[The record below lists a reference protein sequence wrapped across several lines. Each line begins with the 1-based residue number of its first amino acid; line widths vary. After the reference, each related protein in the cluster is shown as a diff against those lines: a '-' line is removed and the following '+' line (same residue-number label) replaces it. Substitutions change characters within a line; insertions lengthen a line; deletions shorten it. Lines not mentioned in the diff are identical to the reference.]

1 MSAATRS
8 RRATTPGGELLGA
21 GLSAA
26 MAVLFA
32 FVVILG
38 ETVLRD
44 RLPFVVLAIRFGGQ
58 SLLLFAVLLA
68 LRRPLLPEPGERL
81 PLLLAATIGYGSE
94 SAFFFTALG
103 HGSAAAVTLLFYTY
117 PVFVMVA
124 TIALD
129 RRAPAR
135 VLFVALGLAIG
146 GSAVVILGGGSVEV
160 EPVGIVLALAT
171 ALTYTAYLIVMDRKV
186 HGTDP
191 LTAATWLGLGA
202 AVANLSFAVAFGA
215 LELPRPGSG
224 WSLVGMSAFSAAAF
238 VAMIGG
244 LQLVGAVRNA
254 IIGVMEP
261 LTVAVLAFVFLSEPV
276 TWSTAVGG
284 VLILGGAVIATL
296 VRTARTTEPLV

>member
-1 MSAATRS
+1 MSAATGT
-8 RRATTPGGELLGA
+8 RRATTPGGELLGS

-44 RLPFVVLAIRFGGQ
+44 RLPFTVLAIRFAGQ
-58 SLLLFAVLLA
+58 SLLLFAILLA
-68 LRRPLLPEPGERL
+68 LRRPLLPERGERV

-94 SAFFFTALG
+94 SAMFFTAIG
-103 HGSAAAVTLLFYTY
+103 HGSTAAVTLLFYTY
-117 PVFVMVA
+117 PVFVMLA
-124 TIALD
+124 TIVLD

-135 VLFVALGLAIG
+135 VLFVALGLAVIGSAAVIVG
-146 GSAVVILGGGSVEV
+146 GSSVEL
-160 EPVGIVLALAT
+160 EPLGIVLALGT
-171 ALTYTAYLIVMDRKV
+171 ALAYTAYLIATDRKV
-186 HGTDP
+186 HRTDP

-202 AVANLSFAVAFGA
+202 AIANLTFAVAFGA
-215 LELPRPGSG
+215 LELPRAGTG
-224 WSLVGMSAFSAAAF
+224 WSLAGMSVFSAGAF

-261 LTVAVLAFVFLSEPV
+261 LTVAVLAFAFLNEPV

-296 VRTARTTEPLV
+296 VRTTRTTEPLV